1 MPVVV
6 VVVVVVVY
14 MGEIGVCS
22 PIPLGREVVV
32 REGGGLE
39 WLDITVLETV
49 GLDR

>member
-6 VVVVVVVY
+6 VVVVVS

-22 PIPLGREVVV
+22 PIPLGREGVVV
-32 REGGGLE
+32 EGGGLE
-39 WLDITVLETV
+39 WLDIIVLEAV